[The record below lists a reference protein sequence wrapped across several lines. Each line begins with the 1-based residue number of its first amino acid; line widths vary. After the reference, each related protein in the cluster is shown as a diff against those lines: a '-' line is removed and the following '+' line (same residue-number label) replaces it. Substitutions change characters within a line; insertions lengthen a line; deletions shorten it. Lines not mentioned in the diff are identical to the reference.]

1 MSALRYAWLDALP
14 RTLRR
19 AVVTNLHGEL
29 HTRARAVITLRD
41 ALVRGELPARESVGW
56 PEAALAG
63 PLFDAL
69 AESGVVAYCRDHPE
83 LAEAVVL
90 SVLDIAQE
98 LHRRVGVLRA
108 AFFEMASAE
117 RAARA
122 ATAVPPGSCAAP
134 GVVGPASWS
143 GIDLDASLRRDA
155 ERLLA
160 ETTREFLR
168 ERVQASWAWRVEHWA
183 EITAVL
189 DALKEV
195 LGLRYS
201 LATGVLRAIPWYD
214 SMRLRAALA
223 HVPELLAILRRLG
236 RIALDLG
243 AREDF
248 VTARHADEPSP
259 SLVRLPA
266 RGSAKDDVRGV
277 VRSGDLRAMLPVEA
291 AALAH
296 PRLKGLWYA
305 RFAERSLMAWHAEG
319 VEPDAPPTERAPV
332 AIEPT
337 DGAHTAPLAR
347 GPVLI
352 VIDASGSMVGMRDK
366 VARAVVLQ
374 VACVAFHER
383 RPCRLV
389 MFSGEGELREHTLT
403 FEGDGIHDLLR
414 FLAMG
419 YFGGTEINQV
429 LQHLTDAF
437 ARPTWR
443 RADLV
448 LVSDG
453 GFAPEPD
460 ALEAFHRAR
469 LAARA
474 KAHGVHVGAEP
485 ETHGPMAAI
494 CDPVHD
500 VAPWLASLRPTG

>member
-1 MSALRYAWLDALP
+1 VSALRYGWLDALP
-14 RTLRR
+14 VTLRR

-29 HTRARAVITLRD
+29 HTRASAVIALRD
-41 ALVRGELPARESVGW
+41 ALVRGELPARESVDW
-56 PEAALAG
+56 PEPSLAG

-69 AESGVVAYCRDHPE
+69 AESGVVVYCRDHPE

-90 SVLDIAQE
+90 SVLDLAQE

-117 RAARA
+117 RAARGVSS
-122 ATAVPPGSCAAP
+122 VPPTRCATP
-134 GVVGPASWS
+134 GDAVS
-143 GIDLDASLRRDA
+143 GRAIDLDASLRSDA

-168 ERVQASWAWRVEHWA
+168 GRVQASWAWRVEHWA
-183 EITAVL
+183 EISAVL
-189 DALKEV
+189 EGLREA
-195 LGLRYS
+195 LGLRYG
-201 LATGVLRAIPWYD
+201 LAAGVLRAIPWWD
-214 SMRLRAALA
+214 SMRLRAALT
-223 HVPELLAILRRLG
+223 HVSELTEILRQLG
-236 RIALDLG
+236 RIGLDLS
-243 AREDF
+243 
-248 VTARHADEPSP
+248 ADEDLVVAQRTDELAP
-259 SLVRLPA
+259 SLVRLPS
-266 RGSAKDDVRGV
+266 RGSTKDEVRGV
-277 VRSGDLRAMLPVEA
+277 VRSGDLRAMLPAEA

-319 VEPDAPPTERAPV
+319 VEPDAPPTERGPV

-347 GPVLI
+347 GPVLV
-352 VIDASGSMVGMRDK
+352 VIDTSESMSGVRDK
-366 VARAVVLQ
+366 VARAVALQ

-389 MFSGEGELREHTLT
+389 MFSGADELREHTLS
-403 FEGDGIHDLLR
+403 FEGDGIYDLLK

-419 YFGGTEINQV
+419 FFGGTEINQV
-429 LQHLTDAF
+429 LRDLT
-437 ARPTWR
+437 RRWPTPEWR

-453 GFAPEPD
+453 AFAPDPD

-474 KAHGVHVGAEP
+474 RAHGVHVGAEP
-485 ETHGPMAAI
+485 ETHAPMAAI

-500 VAPWLASLRPTG
+500 VAPWLASLRPAG